1 MLSRHG
7 FFLTPRSL
15 SRHSIRTFTSAPTL
29 WLPRKRVEGDSVP
42 APKLQ
47 KARSKKDSPQKKDT
61 ATPKLTPKP
70 KPVLGLL
77 EQQARLEKALK
88 NRTSQ
93 AKGKANAG
101 LKAIIRSSDEH
112 HDLQSFLEFAERKK
126 LDQETAV
133 YKGTHYEYVVME
145 ALKPFGF
152 HLERI
157 GKSNDK
163 GTDLVGQWSLPGAPH
178 EIRVLIQ
185 CKVSRGLPSAIR
197 ELEGAYAGAP
207 SGWTGSN
214 VLALLSSS
222 KAMTKGV
229 LDGIQ
234 RSPSPI
240 GALHIDP
247 EGLTRQFIWNAVAGQ
262 IGLAGVG
269 VTAKYSDEPMRGA
282 KAKEGVTQPIKTVV
296 LTWEGKPFVAPST
309 AGKNSEQ

>member
-7 FFLTPRSL
+7 FSLIPRSL
-15 SRHSIRTFTSAPTL
+15 SRYSIRTFTSAPTL
-29 WLPRKRVEGDSVP
+29 WLPRKRLEGDSVP

-47 KARSKKDSPQKKDT
+47 KAALKLQKARSKNDSPQKKDA

-88 NRTSQ
+88 RRTSQ
-93 AKGKANAG
+93 AKGKATSG

-163 GTDLVGQWSLPGAPH
+163 GLTRSEYSFSARSAAACHRQSASLRVPMRAHLVGGPGTMC
-178 EIRVLIQ
+178 L
-185 CKVSRGLPSAIR
+185 
-197 ELEGAYAGAP
+197 
-207 SGWTGSN
+207 
-214 VLALLSSS
+214 
-222 KAMTKGV
+222 
-229 LDGIQ
+229 
-234 RSPSPI
+234 RSCR
-240 GALHIDP
+240 A
-247 EGLTRQFIWNAVAGQ
+247 
-262 IGLAGVG
+262 
-269 VTAKYSDEPMRGA
+269 AKP
-282 KAKEGVTQPIKTVV
+282 
-296 LTWEGKPFVAPST
+296 
-309 AGKNSEQ
+309 